1 VPIEQTA
8 YYIETKQWVEACC
21 PTVFHCLTLPL
32 FVLFVGT
39 DDKKHSFTA
48 NDLAIA
54 ADFFY

>member
-1 VPIEQTA
+1 MPIEQTA
-8 YYIETKQWVEACC
+8 YYIETKLWVKACY

-39 DDKKHSFTA
+39 DDEKYALTA

-54 ADFFY
+54 ADLFY